1 MCQRIT
7 NNKEKLE
14 GEFSGGPMV
23 KDSPSNT
30 GDTGSIP
37 GWVTEIPHAVGQ
49 LSPHSATKDPTCRN
63 EDTTQPNS

>member
-37 GWVTEIPHAVGQ
+37 GWVTEIPHALGHG
-49 LSPHSATKDPTCRN
+49 LKIFKKIN
-63 EDTTQPNS
+63 EDFLIL